1 LLTTTSP
8 LRKIMLDMCVLH
20 EITTAK
26 RQGGFKNSLPT
37 TPPLLSYQTS
47 ARRAKVAGKMQKAE
61 SFASRALAAKNA
73 RKEKEKEITRTQEE
87 RKSQQMEDAKNA
99 LLCGVGAQT
108 RAKAT
113 SKEQAQQKERE
124 MEKKKQ
130 LEKNVEQARLQEGK
144 EIEQLIEQTETLE
157 MQASMTAIGNLDMNK
172 CRGAMVVQKKLPNKE
187 IEFNLAAAAVQANKD
202 KGIELN
208 AFDIDAE
215 ESGKHVAL
223 VIRTEKDE
231 QNL

>member
-1 LLTTTSP
+1 
-8 LRKIMLDMCVLH
+8 MLQ
-20 EITTAK
+20 
-26 RQGGFKNSLPT
+26 RGFKNSLPT

-61 SFASRALAAKNA
+61 SFASRALVAKYA
-73 RKEKEKEITRTQEE
+73 RKEKEIMRRQEE
-87 RKSQQMEDAKNA
+87 QKAQQMEDAKNA